1 MFGILL
7 LQFSEFMNDKIRLFE
22 CREMEEYHTFMSL
35 KATKEGDATKAK
47 MHARKAQAYC
57 KKLYSFLKK

>member
-1 MFGILL
+1 
-7 LQFSEFMNDKIRLFE
+7 MNDKIRLGE

-35 KATKEGDATKAK
+35 KATKEGDAAKAK

-57 KKLYSFLKK
+57 KKLYSFLSNN